1 MKILIVDDSQ
11 AMRKIIKWAIRQAE
25 LHADEI
31 LEASCCEDAL
41 VIAETKKPELIITD
55 WNMPEMG
62 GLVFLEA
69 LRNSRNMARFGFV
82 VTQTST
88 NIRSLAKDVGAD
100 FIISNPNTSNTFK
113 AQVSQSL

>member
-11 AMRKIIKWAIRQAE
+11 AMRKIIKWAIRQAKM
-25 LHADEI
+25 HADEV

-41 VIAETKKPELIITD
+41 FIAETKKPDLIITD

-69 LRNSRNMARFGFV
+69 LRNSRNLTRFGFV

-88 NIRSLAKDVGAD
+88 TIRSLAKDVGAD
-100 FIISNPNTSNTFK
+100 FIISNPSSSNTFK
-113 AQVSQSL
+113 TQVSRSL